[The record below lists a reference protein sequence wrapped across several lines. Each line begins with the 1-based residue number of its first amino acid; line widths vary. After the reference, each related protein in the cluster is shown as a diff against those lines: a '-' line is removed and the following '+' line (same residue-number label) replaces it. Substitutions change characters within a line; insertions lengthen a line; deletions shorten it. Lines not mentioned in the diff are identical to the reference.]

1 MEFIIF
7 TLATLFCFLNIIFEF
22 APIGFTLLIS
32 IITFLYCVIEL
43 LNNRDGYLTKF
54 GIVFFICSIISI
66 AYCACVIIFHIDV
79 KSFFS
84 LM

>member
-7 TLATLFCFLNIIFEF
+7 TLSTLFCFLNIIFEF

-32 IITFLYCVIEL
+32 IIIFLYCAIEL
-43 LNNRDGYLTKF
+43 LNSRGYLTKF
-54 GIVFFICSIISI
+54 GIFIFICSILSI